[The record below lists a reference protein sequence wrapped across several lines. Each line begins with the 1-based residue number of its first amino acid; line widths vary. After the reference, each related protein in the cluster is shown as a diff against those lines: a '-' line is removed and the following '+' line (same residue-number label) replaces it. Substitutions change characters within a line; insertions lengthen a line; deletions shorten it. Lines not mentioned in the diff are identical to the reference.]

1 MTMGLESTE
10 AASPRV
16 PRYRL
21 FARGRRLK
29 VVREGWC
36 WPGFLLPWAW
46 PLLGRL
52 WGFGGAITVC
62 FGSAYAL
69 YLLDGGSVALG
80 GVAAVEAGGRMAAG
94 LWTHALY
101 RRRLS
106 RAGWAELEIV
116 QAISAED
123 ARVTERLRHPE
134 LD

>member
-1 MTMGLESTE
+1 
-10 AASPRV
+10 
-16 PRYRL
+16 
-21 FARGRRLK
+21 
-29 VVREGWC
+29 
-36 WPGFLLPWAW
+36 
-46 PLLGRL
+46 
-52 WGFGGAITVC
+52 VC